1 MSWSLWLVFGF
12 IVGALLAGDLGLF
25 GRRQEAITLRKS
37 LLAVALRVILALAFC
52 TALALGWVGDYGDE
66 SAHHRAGAE
75 FLLGYVLE
83 LALSLDNVFVFALLF
98 RYFQVP
104 AILQPRVLFWGILG
118 ALIMRA
124 LLIFAGVALVKSFD
138 WVLYLFAVILIV
150 GGIKMMRDDKE
161 ESNPSRNP
169 VVRAFRRLVPITS
182 DYRGEKFFVKEG
194 GRWMGTPLA
203 VVLVAIETTDLI
215 FAVDSVPAVLAVT
228 QDFMIVFTSN
238 VFAILG
244 LRSLYFALAAIL
256 RILRFL
262 HYGLSAILI
271 FIGVKMFLHATPWA
285 IGTGQSL
292 AVVASLLLGS
302 IAASLIFR
310 EKSSDSAP

>member
-1 MSWSLWLVFGF
+1 MTWTFWLVFGL
-12 IVGALLAGDLGLF
+12 IVGGLLAGDLGLF
-25 GRRQEAITLRKS
+25 GRRRHAIALGEALAAVGLRI
-37 LLAVALRVILALAFC
+37 ALALAFC
-52 TALALGWVGDYGDE
+52 AAIWVGWIGGYATE
-66 SAHHRAGAE
+66 AARHRAGAE

-104 AILQPRVLFWGILG
+104 ALLQPRVLFWGILG
-118 ALIMRA
+118 ALVMRA
-124 LLIFAGVALVKSFD
+124 ALIFAGVALVRSFD
-138 WVLYLFAVILIV
+138 WVLYLFAIVLII

-161 ESNPSRNP
+161 QTDPGRNP
-169 VVRAFRRLVPITS
+169 VVRGFRRLMPITA
-182 DYRGEKFFVKEG
+182 DYRGDKFLVRED
-194 GRWMGTPLA
+194 GRWMATPLA

-228 QDFMIVFTSN
+228 QDFLIVFTSN

-244 LRSLYFALAAIL
+244 LHSLYFALAAIL

-271 FIGVKMFLHATPWA
+271 FIGVKMILHATPWA
-285 IGTGQSL
+285 IGTAQSL
-292 AVVASLLLGS
+292 VVVAALLAGS
-302 IAASLIFR
+302 IAA
-310 EKSSDSAP
+310 